1 MGPNRIWSETKHHLV
16 SSTQPAVSVLLR
28 KYNQAQ
34 RFLRRPNGEQ
44 LLLAEA
50 AVTLAAVKAMLLV
63 VPFERWR
70 HLLRNPPDRVAPQ
83 AGATASKAIAV
94 AVAQLSRH
102 SVVALTCLPQALAVR
117 SMMHR
122 RGLRGEL
129 RVGVAR
135 ARDGGI
141 RAHAWVV
148 YEGEVIIGGL
158 PDLDQFT
165 VLGSLDPTLPNALL
179 R

>member
-16 SSTQPAVSVLLR
+16 SSAQPAASIFLR
-28 KYNQAQ
+28 RYNQAQ
-34 RFLRRPNGEQ
+34 RFLRRTNGEQ

-70 HLLRNPPDRVAPQ
+70 HLLKNPPDRAAPQ
-83 AGATASKAIAV
+83 AGAAVSKAIAS
-94 AVAQLSRH
+94 AVSQLSRH

-122 RGLRGEL
+122 RGLRAEL

-148 YEGEVIIGGL
+148 YEGKVIIGGL

-165 VLGSLDPTLPNALL
+165 LLSSLNPTLPNTLL